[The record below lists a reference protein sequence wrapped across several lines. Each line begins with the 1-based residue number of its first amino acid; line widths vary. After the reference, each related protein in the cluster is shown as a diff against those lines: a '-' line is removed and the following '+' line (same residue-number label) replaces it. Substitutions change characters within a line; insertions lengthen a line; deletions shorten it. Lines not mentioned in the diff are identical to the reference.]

1 MDLEEAFAV
10 TMLQKIPMK
19 LAPGQSRP
27 LTFSL
32 SVQGPV
38 PKAKPLK
45 ILYSENV
52 SPTHLSSIGFS
63 LKFSAKGIHEPHRI
77 TFLHPAGIV
86 SYAILRAPSAHVC
99 AAGSEESLPILLNL
113 HGAGLEADCYQVR
126 HTLEYVFSGFLLC
139 LSNQGHEPRNMLR
152 DFTPETSAIA
162 PGRILMNYC

>member
-10 TMLQKIPMK
+10 TMLQKVPMK

-38 PKAKPLK
+38 PKAKSLK
-45 ILYSENV
+45 ILYSDND
-52 SPTHLSSIGFS
+52 SPAKLSSIEFS
-63 LKFSAKGIHEPHRI
+63 LKFSAKGVHEPHRI

-99 AAGSEESLPILLNL
+99 AAGSEKNLPFLLNL

-126 HTLEYVFSGFLLC
+126 HTLEYVFSGLFLP
-139 LSNQGHEPRNMLR
+139 LSNQSHELGSILR
-152 DFTPETSAIA
+152 DFTYETSAIA
-162 PGRILMNYC
+162 PGWILMEYC